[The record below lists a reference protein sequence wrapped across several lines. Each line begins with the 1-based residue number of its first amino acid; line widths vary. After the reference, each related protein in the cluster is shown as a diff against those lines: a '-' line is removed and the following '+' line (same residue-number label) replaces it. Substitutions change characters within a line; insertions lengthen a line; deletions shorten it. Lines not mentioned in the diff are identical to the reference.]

1 MTCRSS
7 PGLSNAPNGA
17 SEAAALQRLW
27 SSDLNNR
34 LRVAEAVVREASRIA
49 ADHFARRELLSIDR
63 KGAQDLVSEADRA
76 CEDLTVAG
84 YRACVRKIAS
94 SAKSAARA
102 IRRRP
107 RSG

>member
-1 MTCRSS
+1 
-7 PGLSNAPNGA
+7 
-17 SEAAALQRLW
+17 LW
-27 SSDLNNR
+27 SNDLDNR

-49 ADHFARRELLSIDR
+49 ANHFAPRELFSIDR
-63 KGAQDLVSEADRA
+63 KGAQDLVREADRA

-84 YRACVRKIAS
+84 YRACFRKMAS

-102 IRRRP
+102 ILRRP